1 MSDAS
6 PQILNTVL
14 DRLSHTLL
22 QYIGES
28 WPWADPLDAER
39 QKTLLG
45 LVRRQQFGA
54 ERVAELLTD
63 RRAIVTLGNYRFD
76 GSALHYCT
84 FEFLQPQLIADE
96 TRLIAELREAASNVN
111 GDAGAVRLLEQ
122 LIVDEEETLKQLSEL

>member
-22 QYIGES
+22 QYVGES
-28 WPWADPLDAER
+28 WPWADPLDSDR
-39 QKTLLG
+39 QATILG

-54 ERVAELLTD
+54 ERVLELLTN
-63 RRAIVTLGNYRFD
+63 RRVIVTLGNYRFD
-76 GSALHYCT
+76 GSSLNYCT
-84 FEFLQPQLIADE
+84 FEFLKPQLVEDE
-96 TRLIAELREAASNVN
+96 TRLIAELREAVTNVN

-122 LIVDEEETLKQLSEL
+122 LIADEEETLKQLSEL

>member
-22 QYIGES
+22 QYIGEA
-28 WPWADPLDAER
+28 WPWAHPLEPDCQA
-39 QKTLLG
+39 TIMG

-54 ERVAELLTD
+54 ERVAELLTE

-76 GSALHYCT
+76 GSSLNYCT
-84 FEFLQPQLIADE
+84 FEFLKPQLVADE
-96 TRLIAELREAASNVN
+96 TRLIAELREAASSVN
-111 GDAGAVRLLEQ
+111 GDAGAIRLLEQ
-122 LIVDEEETLKQLSEL
+122 LIADEEETLKQIRNL

>member
-1 MSDAS
+1 MSEAS

-39 QKTLLG
+39 QTIILG

-76 GSALHYCT
+76 GSSLHYCT

-96 TRLIAELREAASNVN
+96 NCLIAELREAASNVN

>member
-28 WPWADPLDAER
+28 WPWTDPLDSER
-39 QKTLLG
+39 QPIIEG

-54 ERVAELLTD
+54 ERIAEFLTE

-76 GSALHYCT
+76 GSSLHYCT
-84 FEFLQPQLIADE
+84 FEFLKPRLIADE
-96 TRLIAELREAASNVN
+96 TSLIAELQKAAASAN

-122 LIVDEEETLKQLSEL
+122 LIADEEETLRQVSEL

>member
-22 QYIGES
+22 QYIGEA
-28 WPWADPLDAER
+28 WPWADPLDADC
-39 QKTLLG
+39 QATIMG

-54 ERVAELLTD
+54 ERVAELLTE

-76 GSALHYCT
+76 GSFLNYCT
-84 FEFLQPQLIADE
+84 FDYLKPQLLADE
-96 TRLIAELREAASNVN
+96 THLIAELRDAVSSVN

-122 LIVDEEETLKQLSEL
+122 LIVDEEDTLKQLSEL